1 MPRIIVGLDISE
13 DTVTAV
19 QVKSLMQGY
28 EITGCVTVPITEAG
42 GVDFALRA
50 VCDQV
55 DPKGSVCFSVIP
67 DGRVSFRNV
76 TMPFT
81 DLKKIRQTLAFELET
96 MMASPVEE
104 LLNDFIVLEQ
114 ATSESSLLAASV
126 NRAYLAEHLKMFEPF
141 GVEPEILDIRN
152 VPLVNQLLAL
162 KDTPD
167 NSLFLY
173 LGSRKGT
180 MVLFLDRKIA
190 LIRQLSYDGQGLAD
204 VAARAAKREK
214 QEDFDSAGY
223 GKGLASL
230 CRSVQLTLQGFKAE
244 TGRAD
249 RPEKLFV
256 TGPGSLVDSTMA
268 ALKESLDLPVSVT
281 DLENSAHIQ
290 ISEPLASL
298 WNPSLMDNA
307 LALAL
312 RDAKKGRNFNLR
324 QEEFQVKTQFV
335 KLKKEFIHASVYLVI
350 IGIMLA
356 VNLGVDYV
364 DLKKQTTSLDHQI
377 KNIFTQTF
385 PDITRVISGKE
396 VHQMQ
401 TRIDELKKSSGAVP
415 GINSNIK
422 VLDLLTDISERVAKD
437 LKIKVERMVVD
448 QDGIQIKGTTDT
460 FNTVDNIKKGLK
472 ESTLYRD
479 VVIASANLDRSGNEV
494 RFEIKMQRV
503 Q

>member
-1 MPRIIVGLDISE
+1 
-13 DTVTAV
+13 
-19 QVKSLMQGY
+19 
-28 EITGCVTVPITEAG
+28 
-42 GVDFALRA
+42 
-50 VCDQV
+50 
-55 DPKGSVCFSVIP
+55 
-67 DGRVSFRNV
+67 
-76 TMPFT
+76 
-81 DLKKIRQTLAFELET
+81 
-96 MMASPVEE
+96 
-104 LLNDFIVLEQ
+104 
-114 ATSESSLLAASV
+114 
-126 NRAYLAEHLKMFEPF
+126 
-141 GVEPEILDIRN
+141 
-152 VPLVNQLLAL
+152 
-162 KDTPD
+162 
-167 NSLFLY
+167 
-173 LGSRKGT
+173 
-180 MVLFLDRKIA
+180 
-190 LIRQLSYDGQGLAD
+190 
-204 VAARAAKREK
+204 
-214 QEDFDSAGY
+214 
-223 GKGLASL
+223 
-230 CRSVQLTLQGFKAE
+230 LTLQGFKAE

-268 ALKESLDLPVSVT
+268 ALKEFLDLPVSGI
-281 DLENSAHIQ
+281 DLKKSAHIQ
-290 ISEPLASL
+290 ISEPLAGL

-335 KLKKEFIHASVYLVI
+335 KLKKELIHASVYLVI

-385 PDITRVISGKE
+385 PDITKIISGKE

-401 TRIDELKKSSGAVP
+401 TRIDELKKSSGSLP
-415 GINSNIK
+415 GINTNIK
-422 VLDLLTDISERVAKD
+422 VLDLLADISERVAKD